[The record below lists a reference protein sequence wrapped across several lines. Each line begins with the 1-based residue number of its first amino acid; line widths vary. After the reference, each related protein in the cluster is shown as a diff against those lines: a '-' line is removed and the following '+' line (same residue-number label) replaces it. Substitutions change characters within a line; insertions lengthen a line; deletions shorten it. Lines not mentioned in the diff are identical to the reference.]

1 MQKLKALVTAE
12 IIVQSLEE
20 KLGDRVEFIYDG
32 YHFNHEVMP
41 HTELIQKV
49 QDIDILICEYD
60 MITADVFAAAKKL
73 KIIICCRGGVKS
85 VVDLDA
91 AMEKGVIVC
100 HNVGRN
106 AGAVTDMVMG
116 YILDLT
122 RNITLT
128 NNLIHSKTITA
139 ELGSKPEE
147 YADTVWGLDED
158 SPFIRFRGR
167 SINQMTLGLI
177 GYGHAGRL
185 MAEKAH
191 VFGMHI
197 IAYDPYTDFSGKPAY
212 VQSVHFEQLLKRSH
226 IISLHCVLTPQTKN
240 MFSAAEFA
248 QMKDGAYF
256 INTSRGELVV
266 EEDLIAALKSGKL
279 AGAAVDVTRREPIP
293 SDSGLLGVPNLLI
306 TPHIAGSSDD
316 VQRCGTKMVIHSLS
330 DWLNGEKPRNSIIYK

>member
-20 KLGDRVEFIYDG
+20 KLGDRVHFVYDG
-32 YHFNHEVMP
+32 YHLDHEVMP
-41 HTELIQKV
+41 HAELLQKV
-49 QDIDILICEYD
+49 RDIDILICEYD
-60 MITADVFAAAKKL
+60 TISADVFAAAQRL

-128 NNLIHSKTITA
+128 NRLIHSRTITA

-147 YADTVWGLDED
+147 YADTVWGLDDD

-167 SINQMTLGLI
+167 SINQMTLGLV

-191 VFGMHI
+191 VFGMRI
-197 IAYDPYTDFSGKPAY
+197 LAYDPYTDFSDKPAY
-212 VQSVHFEQLLKRSH
+212 VQSVHFDELLQHSD

-240 MFSAAEFA
+240 MFSAPVFA
-248 QMKDGAYF
+248 RMQAGSYF

-266 EEDLIAALKSGKL
+266 EEDLIAALKSGYL
-279 AGAAVDVTRREPIP
+279 AGAAIDVTRQEPISSSSP
-293 SDSGLLGVPNLLI
+293 LLDVENLLI
-306 TPHIAGSSDD
+306 TPHIAGSSND
-316 VQRCGTKMVIHSLS
+316 VQRCGTEMVVQSLS
-330 DWLNGEKPRNSIIYK
+330 DWLDGTKPRNSIIYK